1 MIQGNILHTHN
12 VTRKC
17 VENFLG
23 PFEVK
28 NFAKNWQNPEIS
40 KPHFG
45 LEKTDFPTFPSF
57 CALSLRL
64 IHRMIANQ
72 CALDVSGLGEHLR
85 YQQRDEKMLEE
96 FSKAL

>member
-1 MIQGNILHTHN
+1 MIQESILHTHD
-12 VTRKC
+12 VTRKF
-17 VENFLG
+17 VKNFLG

-64 IHRMIANQ
+64 IHRMIAN
-72 CALDVSGLGEHLR
+72 
-85 YQQRDEKMLEE
+85 
-96 FSKAL
+96 

>member
-1 MIQGNILHTHN
+1 MIQERILHTHN
-12 VTRKC
+12 VTKKC
-17 VENFLG
+17 IKNYLE

-28 NFAKNWQNPEIS
+28 NFAKKWQNPEIS

-72 CALDVSGLGEHLR
+72 CALDASSLGEHLR
-85 YQQRDEKMLEE
+85 YQQRDEKMLEK